1 MWLFS
6 KSIDLLVLYL
16 PVWLCW
22 LVLFN
27 LPETWLQSDI
37 PLWVWVVFVLCIDVG
52 HVWST
57 IFRTYLD
64 KEEFERHKK
73 LLIVAPLLAFLS
85 VLGLAWYSEF
95 GFWRVLA
102 YLALF
107 HFVKQQYGFLAL
119 YKAKAR
125 DFGVKK
131 RFKDK
136 WVLYGATLYP
146 VLYWHLA
153 EGLTFNWFV
162 VDDFVGLRAY
172 LSGSVAFW
180 EGFFVVG
187 NVLYGFML
195 LAWLIEERVKAQQWQ
210 WGKILWMLTTAVNWY
225 GGIVYFNSDLVFTV
239 TNVVAH
245 GLPYMALIIYYQ
257 YQKQQLQQTTNRKS
271 WWYLSLLIVLT
282 VLCLGWIEEYFWD
295 MLLYGER
302 PDFFAAL
309 WPYPMA
315 LLEQPWAKALA
326 FALLALPQLTHY
338 IIDGFIWKS
347 NAKNPYVRQV
357 FGAARKGE

>member
-22 LVLFN
+22 VVLCS
-27 LPETWLQSDI
+27 LPDTALQADI
-37 PLWVWVVFVLCIDVG
+37 PLWVWVVFVLGIDVG

-64 KEEFERHKK
+64 QEEFRNHRT
-73 LLIVAPLLAFLS
+73 LLLAAPVACFIA
-85 VLGLAWYSEF
+85 VFGLAWYSEF
-95 GFWRVLA
+95 SFWRVLA

-119 YKAKAR
+119 YKAKAK
-125 DFGVKK
+125 DFGVRKI
-131 RFKDK
+131 FADK

-146 VLYWHLA
+146 VLYWHLT

-162 VDDFVGLRAY
+162 VDDFVGLSAY
-172 LSGSVAFW
+172 LPGGVSFW
-180 EGFFVVG
+180 TSFFEVG
-187 NVLYGFML
+187 NLLYAGML
-195 LAWLIEERVKAQQWQ
+195 LAWLVEERWRAGVWQ
-210 WGKILWMLTTAVNWY
+210 WGKVCWMLTTALNWY
-225 GGIVYFNSDLVFTV
+225 GGIVYFNADLVFTI

-245 GLPYMALIIYYQ
+245 GVPYLALIIYYQ
-257 YQKQQLQQTTNRKS
+257 YQKQHLKQQTIKP
-271 WWYLSLLIVLT
+271 WWRLVVLIIPVVL
-282 VLCLGWIEEYFWD
+282 VLGLIEEYFWD
-295 MLLYGER
+295 MWLYGER
-302 PDFFAAL
+302 LHFFETFF
-309 WPYPMA
+309 PYPMD
-315 LLEQPWAKALA
+315 LLENAWAKALA

-347 NAKNPYVRQV
+347 NAQNPYVRQV
-357 FGAARKGE
+357 FQPKKTIK